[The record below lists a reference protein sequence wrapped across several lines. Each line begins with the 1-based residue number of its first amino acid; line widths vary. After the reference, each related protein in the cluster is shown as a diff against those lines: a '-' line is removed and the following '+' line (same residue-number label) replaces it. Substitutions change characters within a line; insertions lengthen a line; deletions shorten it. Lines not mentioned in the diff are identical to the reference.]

1 MGHQI
6 GTGDEIWGA
15 LERVVSDV
23 QATRVQ
29 IARLQAEEARLLADA
44 AGIVLTREAGR
55 RVTGLRTANDLALRE
70 VSSELGAAMRLSD
83 RTVQARMSSA
93 STLVE
98 AFADTHRALADGRI
112 DSAHAAAIVDCGA
125 SISDP
130 LMRGQ
135 YERILLEAAEFET
148 PPRLRAIARVVAARI
163 DPELAAELQRRAAG
177 TRRIRVVDLEDGMA
191 RLLADLP
198 AVLAYAIF
206 DRLTQMAEAERDAG
220 ADADEARGRAAGA
233 VRVPAR
239 AADDAGGTA
248 GAADEAHGGPA
259 GTVGEPAYVA
269 DGVADADRTTGA
281 AGECAGGRGADAG
294 VHDALVRGHEVVSDG
309 DGAEPRLETAPTAE
323 QRSLDE
329 LRADIFADLVLTAAP
344 TAHGEGDALGAIR
357 GQVQITIPVLTAA
370 GKGDEPALLTGYG
383 PIDNQMAC
391 ELAAGAPGWDR
402 VMFHPHSGLPL
413 AVDRYRPSAELRR
426 FLRARDERCRFPGCT
441 RRPVR
446 CEVDHTI
453 DHAKGG
459 RTREGNLAHFCPRH
473 HTVKHATAWR
483 VRQLGGGVLEWISL
497 TGRRYR
503 DRPPAV
509 VQFVPSAA
517 FARALPRGAQG
528 PPPF

>member
-23 QATRVQ
+23 QATRMQ

-44 AGIVLTREAGR
+44 ADIVLTREAGR

-93 STLVE
+93 STLIE

-206 DRLTQMAEAERDAG
+206 DRLTQMAEAERDARP
-220 ADADEARGRAAGA
+220 DADERGGAA
-233 VRVPAR
+233 VN
-239 AADDAGGTA
+239 AAHI
-248 GAADEAHGGPA
+248 AADEAHERPA
-259 GTVGEPAYVA
+259 GTVGMPARAV
-269 DGVADADRTTGA
+269 DGVADAGCTTGA
-281 AGECAGGRGADAG
+281 AGECAGGRGAGAG
-294 VHDALVRGHEVVSDG
+294 AHDALAGGHAVASDG
-309 DGAEPRLETAPTAE
+309 DAAETRLETAPWAE
-323 QRSLDE
+323 LRSLDE
-329 LRADIFADLVLTAAP
+329 LRADIFADLVLTAGP
-344 TAHGEGDALGAIR
+344 TAHGEGDALAAIR

-370 GKGDEPALLTGYG
+370 GNGDEPALLTGYG
-383 PIDNQMAC
+383 PIDNQIAR

-413 AVDRYRPSAELRR
+413 AVDRYRPSADLRR

-459 RTREGNLAHFCPRH
+459 RTCEDNLAHFCPRH

-483 VRQLGGGVLEWISL
+483 VRQLGGGVLEWTSL

-503 DRPPAV
+503 DRPPSV

-517 FARALPRGAQG
+517 FARAVPGGAQE

>member
-23 QATRVQ
+23 RATRVH
-29 IARLQAEEARLLADA
+29 IARLQAQEARLLADA
-44 AGIVLTREAGR
+44 ADIVLTREAGR
-55 RVTGLRTANDLALRE
+55 RATGLRTANDLALRE

-148 PPRLRAIARVVAARI
+148 PPRLHAIARVVAARI

-177 TRRIRVVDLEDGMA
+177 RRRIRVVDLEDGMA

-220 ADADEARGRAAGA
+220 ADPDEGRGRLA
-233 VRVPAR
+233 
-239 AADDAGGTA
+239 GTA
-248 GAADEAHGGPA
+248 GVPAH
-259 GTVGEPAYVA
+259 VA
-269 DGVADADRTTGA
+269 DGVAVADCTTGA
-281 AGECAGGRGADAG
+281 AGECAGGRAADAG
-294 VHDALVRGHEVVSDG
+294 AHEALVGDHGVVSDG
-309 DGAEPRLETAPTAE
+309 DAAEPRLEAAPTAE

-344 TAHGEGDALGAIR
+344 TAHGDGDALAAIR

-383 PIDNQMAC
+383 PIDNQMAR

-402 VMFHPHSGLPL
+402 VMFHPHSGVPL

-459 RTREGNLAHFCPRH
+459 RTREDNLAHFCPRH

-517 FARALPRGAQG
+517 FARAVPGGAQE